1 MRQSTTK
8 QTGRA
13 ALVLAVLGLTLGLA
27 GCKER
32 PPGVY
37 DVSVSEAYR
46 RLLADKLVDMVYA
59 KQCGILVHVTPVGML
74 DRQVTWKVHS
84 SGREV
89 VQFTALL
96 SAVGEKQTKVEI
108 RVPPAPGGGEMY
120 DGAQFYKRPAFN
132 QPLRPAVQEQVAA
145 ILEGRKFDVQRVGP
159 GKDSVCN
166 VQRGGLEM
174 GRPFRVDD

>member
-1 MRQSTTK
+1 MDAALDPAATENQAWTMK

-13 ALVLAVLGLTLGLA
+13 ALILAALGLTLGLA

-46 RLLADKLVDMVYA
+46 RLLADKLADMVYA

-96 SAVGEKQTKVEI
+96 SVVGEK
-108 RVPPAPGGGEMY
+108 
-120 DGAQFYKRPAFN
+120 
-132 QPLRPAVQEQVAA
+132 
-145 ILEGRKFDVQRVGP
+145 
-159 GKDSVCN
+159 
-166 VQRGGLEM
+166 
-174 GRPFRVDD
+174 